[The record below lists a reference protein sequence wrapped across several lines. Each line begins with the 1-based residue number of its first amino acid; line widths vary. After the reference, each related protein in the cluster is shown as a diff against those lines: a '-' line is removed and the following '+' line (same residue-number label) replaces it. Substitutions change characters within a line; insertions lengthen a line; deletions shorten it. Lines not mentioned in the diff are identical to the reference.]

1 MEVSKISLKL
11 WPDLTPM
18 STPRVQ
24 HEKEVRLIRYR
35 SLPKG
40 NNTIYHEWKWKKKTE
55 KSFCPIGCAVN
66 DNLTTAWQLSDDCLT
81 TAWQLPN
88 DCLTAWRLLDDRLTT
103 DWQLPDDFLTAAWRL
118 PDNCLTNLWPPM
130 EPHIMLWQLYDKVQ
144 LAASRIIDRQQDNNK
159 TKTICLWGCM

>member
-40 NNTIYHEWKWKKKTE
+40 NNTIYHEWKWKKK
-55 KSFCPIGCAVN
+55 KDWKVFLSHRLCSKWQILQISN
-66 DNLTTAWQLSDDCLT
+66 DNLTTAWLLPDNCLT
-81 TAWQLPN
+81 TAWRLPD
-88 DCLTAWRLLDDRLTT
+88 DCVMTAWWLLDDRLTT
-103 DWQLPDDFLTAAWRL
+103 FWRL
-118 PDNCLTNLWPPM
+118 SDNYLTTTWQVPDKCLTSSWTSLNPNGVP
-130 EPHIMLWQLYDKVQ
+130 YF
-144 LAASRIIDRQQDNNK
+144 A
-159 TKTICLWGCM
+159 

>member
-40 NNTIYHEWKWKKKTE
+40 NNTIYHEWKWKKQDWKVFLSHRLCSKRQTIQI
-55 KSFCPIGCAVN
+55 SD
-66 DNLTTAWQLSDDCLT
+66 DNLTTAWWLPDDCLT
-81 TAWQLPN
+81 TDLKLPV
-88 DCLTAWRLLDDRLTT
+88 DCLTA
-103 DWQLPDDFLTAAWRL
+103 AGRL
-118 PDNCLTNLWPPM
+118 PDKCLMNAWQMLKECLTNPLTLM
-130 EPHIMLWQLYDKVQ
+130 EPVQCCDNHMLKFK
-144 LAASRIIDRQQDNNK
+144 LAPSRIID
-159 TKTICLWGCM
+159 LE